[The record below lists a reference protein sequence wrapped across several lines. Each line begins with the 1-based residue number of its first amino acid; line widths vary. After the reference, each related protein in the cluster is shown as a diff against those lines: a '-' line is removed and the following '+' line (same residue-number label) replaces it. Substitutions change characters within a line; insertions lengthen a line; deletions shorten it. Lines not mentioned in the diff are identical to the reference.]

1 MEGFGRGGRGA
12 ALLQALKEKNSNEL
26 QQVKKKKLHFKFYV
40 FFLYI
45 AWSRL
50 NRS

>member
-26 QQVKKKKLHFKFYV
+26 QQVKKKKITFQILC
-40 FFLYI
+40 FFFFT
-45 AWSRL
+45 
-50 NRS
+50 